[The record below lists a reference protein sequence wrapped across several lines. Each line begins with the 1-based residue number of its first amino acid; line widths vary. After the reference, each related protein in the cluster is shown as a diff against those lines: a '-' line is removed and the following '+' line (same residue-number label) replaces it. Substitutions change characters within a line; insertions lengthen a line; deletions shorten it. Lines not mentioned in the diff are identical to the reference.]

1 METTPKQ
8 AMAMEP
14 KHQRAT
20 VRQIAL
26 LVPLLIFGL
35 AISGCEVGVAPDDV
49 PYVERMVVYGVI
61 TAGEPADSI
70 RFTRTL
76 PLNVPYDPAAAE
88 LTGVVATI
96 EVGGNSYPL
105 RHIGHGFYNA
115 EGLTVA
121 AGQRYTLRATWKGLA
136 VHASTTT
143 PIPPVVDSLS
153 LVKGDEFY
161 DFSTEYDFSIFAI
174 WAYVRP
180 VQGSAYSITYN
191 LRDTVNDI
199 RYLSFYDYVQDIW
212 HWSDTTQSG
221 RVVVKTSDAFLSPE
235 GDNVFSGSVTVT
247 AWDQAYYDYYRTYYY
262 GNYDDL
268 FGSSQRTINWN
279 IEGDGIGLFIGQS
292 RKDVVWK

>member
-1 METTPKQ
+1 
-8 AMAMEP
+8 MAMGP

-26 LVPLLIFGL
+26 LASLLIFGL

-88 LTGVVATI
+88 LTDVVATI
-96 EVGGNSYPL
+96 EAGGNSYPL

-143 PIPPVVDSLS
+143 PIPPVVDSLTM
-153 LVKGDEFY
+153 VKGEVFEH
-161 DFSTEYDFSIFAI
+161 DFSTFAI

-199 RYLSFYDYVQDIW
+199 HYTSHYDYVNDVW
-212 HWSDTTQSG
+212 HWRDTTASG
-221 RVVVKTSDAFLSPE
+221 YLIAKTYDNFLSP
-235 GDNVFSGSVTVT
+235 GNDNVFKGSVTAV
-247 AWDQAYYDYYRTYYY
+247 AWDEPYYDYYRTYYY
-262 GNYDDL
+262 GNDDDL